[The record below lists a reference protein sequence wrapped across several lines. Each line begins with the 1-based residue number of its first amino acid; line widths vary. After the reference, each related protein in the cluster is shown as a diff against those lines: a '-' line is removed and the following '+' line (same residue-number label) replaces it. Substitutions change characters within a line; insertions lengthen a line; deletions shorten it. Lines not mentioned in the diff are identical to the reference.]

1 MRQLAREP
9 NTSPS
14 LLEGLLR
21 RLREV
26 ASGESSTGGL
36 RETLED
42 LLEEEEAGGGAEQF
56 TADERE
62 LLLNALSFGEL
73 RVDDVMVP
81 RADIRAIEI
90 EAGLDEIVA
99 TMRSAGHSRLLV
111 YRETL
116 DDVVGLVHIKDLL
129 PFWGD
134 GERFRLADVMRPVPV
149 VPPSMRV
156 LDLLLEM
163 RKSHAHMVAV
173 VDEFGGTDGLVT
185 VEDLVVE
192 LLGEIHDEHRAD
204 EPAQL
209 VQRPDGAI
217 EADAR
222 VDLDDLEEQLG
233 CKLLTEDERDE
244 VDTLGG
250 LIVTMAD
257 RIPGVGEEVRHPAG
271 FVFHILDADLRRIK
285 RVLIR
290 QRGAARLEHRPPRAH
305 HEDATVGDGGG
316 HEPSSQQADPDRLRS
331 GGAAGGGG

>member
-1 MRQLAREP
+1 MRQLARDP
-9 NTSPS
+9 AASPS

-21 RLREV
+21 RLREL

-42 LLEEEEAGGGAEQF
+42 LLEEEEAGGGTEQF
-56 TADERE
+56 TAEERE

-81 RADIRAIEI
+81 RADICAIEVGS
-90 EAGLDEIVA
+90 GLDAIIAAMHE
-99 TMRSAGHSRLLV
+99 AGHSRLLV

-129 PFWGD
+129 PFWND
-134 GERFRLADVMRPVPV
+134 GERFVLAEVMRPVPV

-173 VDEFGGTDGLVT
+173 VDEFGGTDGLAT

-192 LLGEIHDEHRAD
+192 LLGEIHDEHRAE

-209 VQRPDGAI
+209 VRRPDGGF

-222 VDLDDLEEQLG
+222 VDLEDLEEQLG
-233 CKLLTEDERDE
+233 CRLLTDDERDE

-257 RIPGVGEEVRHPAG
+257 RIPDVGDEVRHPAG
-271 FVFHILDADLRRIK
+271 YVFHILDADPRRIK
-285 RVLIR
+285 RVWIR
-290 QRGAARLEHRPPRAH
+290 QRGTARAALRQPHR
-305 HEDATVGDGGG
+305 DAAAPEPGASQ
-316 HEPSSQQADPDRLRS
+316 EPSRPADPVTDAQ
-331 GGAAGGGG
+331 GAAD

>member
-9 NTSPS
+9 HTSPS
-14 LLEGLLR
+14 MLEGLLR
-21 RLREV
+21 RLREL
-26 ASGESSTGGL
+26 ATGESNTGGL

-42 LLEEEEAGGGAEQF
+42 LLEEEDSGGGAEQF

-81 RADIRAIEI
+81 RADICAIEI
-90 EAGLDEIVA
+90 GAGLDEIVA

-111 YRETL
+111 YRDTL

-134 GERFRLADVMRPVPV
+134 GERFSLADIMRPVPV

-173 VDEFGGTDGLVT
+173 VDEFGGTDGLAT

-192 LLGEIHDEHRAD
+192 LLGEIHDEHRVE

-209 VQRPDGAI
+209 VHRPDGGL

-250 LIVTMAD
+250 LIVTMTD
-257 RIPGVGEEVRHPAG
+257 RIPNVGEEVRHPAG
-271 FVFHILDADLRRIK
+271 YVFHILDADPRRIK
-285 RVLIR
+285 RVWIR
-290 QRGAARLEHRPPRAH
+290 QRGAARKERHQPHQHRDAEPTPSAAPLERPGRA
-305 HEDATVGDGGG
+305 ER
-316 HEPSSQQADPDRLRS
+316 QAGYPGKGNAD
-331 GGAAGGGG
+331 

>member
-9 NTSPS
+9 AASPS
-14 LLEGLLR
+14 MLEGLLR
-21 RLREV
+21 RLKEL
-26 ASGESSTGGL
+26 ATGESSNGSL

-42 LLEEEEAGGGAEQF
+42 LLEEEEAGGGIEQF

-81 RADIRAIEI
+81 RADICAIEI
-90 EAGLDEIVA
+90 TSSLPEIVA
-99 TMRSAGHSRLLV
+99 AMRAAGHSRLLV
-111 YRETL
+111 FRDTL

-134 GERFRLADVMRPVPV
+134 GAGFQLAKVMRPVPV

-163 RKSHAHMVAV
+163 RKSHAHMAAV
-173 VDEFGGTDGLVT
+173 VDEFGGTDGLAT

-192 LLGEIHDEHRAD
+192 LLGELHDEHRGQ

-209 VQRPDGAI
+209 VRRADGKL

-222 VDLDDLEEQLG
+222 VDIDDLEKLLDCQ
-233 CKLLTEDERDE
+233 LLTEDERDE

-257 RIPGVGEEVRHPAG
+257 RIPDVGEEVRHPAG
-271 FVFHILDADLRRIK
+271 FVFQIVDADPRRIK
-285 RVLIR
+285 RVLIETLPMDR
-290 QRGAARLEHRPPRAH
+290 MGRRRRADLREPEGGDADEARRG
-305 HEDATVGDGGG
+305 
-316 HEPSSQQADPDRLRS
+316 EPGQAD
-331 GGAAGGGG
+331 

>member
-1 MRQLAREP
+1 MRQLARRQD
-9 NTSPS
+9 TSPS
-14 LLEGLLR
+14 MLEGLLR
-21 RLREV
+21 RLREL

-42 LLEEEEAGGGAEQF
+42 LLEEEDSGPGAEQF
-56 TADERE
+56 TPEERE
-62 LLLNALSFGEL
+62 LVLNALSFGEL

-90 EAGLDEIVA
+90 NTGLDDVVA
-99 TMRSAGHSRLLV
+99 AMREAGHSRLLV
-111 YRETL
+111 FRDRL

-134 GERFRLADVMRPVPV
+134 GGDFALSAVMRQVPV

-192 LLGEIHDEHRAD
+192 ILGEIHDEHAPDEPPQLVHRAD
-204 EPAQL
+204 
-209 VQRPDGAI
+209 GSI
-217 EADAR
+217 EADGR
-222 VDLDDLEEQLG
+222 VDLEDLEEQLG
-233 CKLLTEDERDE
+233 QTLLDGDERDE

-250 LIVTMAD
+250 LIFTLVD
-257 RIPGVGEEVRHPAG
+257 RVPDIGESVHHPVGLT
-271 FVFHILDADLRRIK
+271 FHILDADPRRIK
-285 RVLIR
+285 RVRIEIVDPEER
-290 QRGAARLEHRPPRAH
+290 QPRRLAGELLGP
-305 HEDATVGDGGG
+305 GD
-316 HEPSSQQADPDRLRS
+316 
-331 GGAAGGGG
+331 

>member
-9 NTSPS
+9 STSPS
-14 LLEGLLR
+14 MLEGLLR
-21 RLREV
+21 RLREL
-26 ASGESSTGGL
+26 ATGESNNGSL

-42 LLEEEEAGGGAEQF
+42 LLEEEEAGGGIEQF

-81 RADIRAIEI
+81 RADICAIEI
-90 EAGLDEIVA
+90 GASLAEIVA
-99 TMRSAGHSRLLV
+99 AMQAASHSRLLV
-111 YRETL
+111 FRGTL

-134 GERFRLADVMRPVPV
+134 GEGFQLAKVMRPVPV

-163 RKSHAHMVAV
+163 RKSHAHMAAV
-173 VDEFGGTDGLVT
+173 VDEFGGTDGLAT

-192 LLGEIHDEHRAD
+192 LLGELHDEHRAE

-209 VQRPDGAI
+209 VRRADGKV

-222 VDLDDLEEQLG
+222 VDIDDLEELLDCQ
-233 CKLLTEDERDE
+233 LLTEDERDE

-257 RIPGVGEEVRHPAG
+257 RIPDVGDEVRHPAG
-271 FVFHILDADLRRIK
+271 FVFHILDADPRRIK
-285 RVLIR
+285 RVLIETVPMDR
-290 QRGAARLEHRPPRAH
+290 MGRRRRSEAGERENDDVAEGRGGKPGE
-305 HEDATVGDGGG
+305 
-316 HEPSSQQADPDRLRS
+316 AD
-331 GGAAGGGG
+331 

>member
-14 LLEGLLR
+14 MLEGLLR
-21 RLREV
+21 RLREL
-26 ASGESSTGGL
+26 ASGDSNTGGL

-42 LLEEEEAGGGAEQF
+42 LLEEEEAGGGTEQF

-90 EAGLDEIVA
+90 GAGLDEIVA

-111 YRETL
+111 YRGTL

-134 GERFRLADVMRPVPV
+134 GERFSLAEVMRPVPV

-173 VDEFGGTDGLVT
+173 VDEFGGTDGLAT

-192 LLGEIHDEHRAD
+192 LLGEIHDEHRVA

-209 VQRPDGAI
+209 VRRPDGGL

-222 VDLDDLEEQLG
+222 VDLEDLEEQLG
-233 CKLLTEDERDE
+233 VRLLTEEERDE

-257 RIPGVGEEVRHPAG
+257 RIPLVGEEVRHPAG
-271 FVFHILDADLRRIK
+271 FVFHVLDADPRRIK
-285 RVLIR
+285 RVWIR
-290 QRGAARLEHRPPRAH
+290 QRGAGRGETRQPQQPLALAPGQAADRPAAPSPGATVEEHRA
-305 HEDATVGDGGG
+305 
-316 HEPSSQQADPDRLRS
+316 
-331 GGAAGGGG
+331 GAARGGTD

>member
-1 MRQLAREP
+1 MRQLARDP
-9 NTSPS
+9 AASPS

-21 RLREV
+21 RLREL

-56 TADERE
+56 TAEERE

-81 RADIRAIEI
+81 RADICAVELG
-90 EAGLDEIVA
+90 AGLDAIIA
-99 TMRSAGHSRLLV
+99 AMRAAGHSRLLV
-111 YRETL
+111 YRDTL

-129 PFWGD
+129 PFWNDGD
-134 GERFRLADVMRPVPV
+134 RFVLAEVMRPVPV

-163 RKSHAHMVAV
+163 RNSHAHMVAV
-173 VDEFGGTDGLVT
+173 VDEFGGTDGLAT

-192 LLGEIHDEHRAD
+192 LLGEIHDEHRAE

-209 VQRPDGAI
+209 VRRPDGGF

-233 CKLLTEDERDE
+233 CRLLTEDERDE

-250 LIVTMAD
+250 LIVTMVD
-257 RIPGVGEEVRHPAG
+257 RIPDVGDEVRHPAG
-271 FVFHILDADLRRIK
+271 YVFHILDADPRRIK
-285 RVLIR
+285 RVWIR
-290 QRGAARLEHRPPRAH
+290 QRGSARAQLRQAHREAGPADHAAS
-305 HEDATVGDGGG
+305 HEA
-316 HEPSSQQADPDRLRS
+316 PDRPADRMPDTQ
-331 GGAAGGGG
+331 GAAD

>member
-9 NTSPS
+9 SANPS

-21 RLREV
+21 RLREL
-26 ASGESSTGGL
+26 ASGESNTGGL

-42 LLEEEEAGGGAEQF
+42 LLEEEEAGGGAEEF
-56 TADERE
+56 TTEERE

-90 EAGLDEIVA
+90 DADLDEIIA

-134 GERFRLADVMRPVPV
+134 GKRFLLAEVMRPVPV

-173 VDEFGGTDGLVT
+173 VDEFGGTDGLAT

-192 LLGEIHDEHRAD
+192 LLGEIHDEHRIE

-209 VQRPDGAI
+209 VRRPDGGF

-257 RIPGVGEEVRHPAG
+257 RIPDVGEEVRHPAG
-271 FVFHILDADLRRIK
+271 YVFHILDADPRRIK
-285 RVLIR
+285 RVWIR
-290 QRGAARLEHRPPRAH
+290 QRGAGRAERRLPHQHGVAEGANETGPQAVASRA
-305 HEDATVGDGGG
+305 E
-316 HEPSSQQADPDRLRS
+316 
-331 GGAAGGGG
+331 GAAD

>member
-1 MRQLAREP
+1 MRQLARDP
-9 NTSPS
+9 AASPS

-21 RLREV
+21 RLREL

-42 LLEEEEAGGGAEQF
+42 LFEEEEAGGGAEQF
-56 TADERE
+56 TAEERE

-81 RADIRAIEI
+81 RADICAIEVGS
-90 EAGLDEIVA
+90 GLA
-99 TMRSAGHSRLLV
+99 TVIAAMHEAGHSRLLV
-111 YRETL
+111 YRDTL

-129 PFWGD
+129 PFWND
-134 GERFRLADVMRPVPV
+134 GERFVLAEVMRPVPV

-173 VDEFGGTDGLVT
+173 VDEFGGTDGLAT

-192 LLGEIHDEHRAD
+192 LLGEIHDEHRVE

-209 VQRPDGAI
+209 VRRPDGSF

-222 VDLDDLEEQLG
+222 VDLEDLEEQLG
-233 CKLLTEDERDE
+233 CRLLTDEERDE

-257 RIPGVGEEVRHPAG
+257 RIPDVGDEVRHPAG
-271 FVFHILDADLRRIK
+271 YVFHILDADPRRIK
-285 RVLIR
+285 RVWIR
-290 QRGAARLEHRPPRAH
+290 QRGTARAALRQAHREASAAELEASQEPPRPADRVT
-305 HEDATVGDGGG
+305 DAQ
-316 HEPSSQQADPDRLRS
+316 SAAD
-331 GGAAGGGG
+331 

>member
-14 LLEGLLR
+14 MLEGLLR
-21 RLREV
+21 RLREL
-26 ASGESSTGGL
+26 ATGESNNGSL

-42 LLEEEEAGGGAEQF
+42 LLEEEEAGGGIEQF

-81 RADIRAIEI
+81 RADICAIEI
-90 EAGLDEIVA
+90 GASLAEIVA
-99 TMRSAGHSRLLV
+99 AMRAAGHSRLLV
-111 YRETL
+111 FRGTL

-134 GERFRLADVMRPVPV
+134 GEGFQLAKVMRPVPV

-163 RKSHAHMVAV
+163 RKSHAHMAAV
-173 VDEFGGTDGLVT
+173 VDEFGGTDGLAT

-192 LLGEIHDEHRAD
+192 LLGELHDEHRGE

-209 VQRPDGAI
+209 VRRADGKV

-222 VDLDDLEEQLG
+222 VDIDDLEELLDCQ
-233 CKLLTEDERDE
+233 LLTEDERDE

-257 RIPGVGEEVRHPAG
+257 RIPDVGDELRHPAG
-271 FVFHILDADLRRIK
+271 FVFHVLDADPRRIK
-285 RVLIR
+285 RVLI
-290 QRGAARLEHRPPRAH
+290 EIVPM
-305 HEDATVGDGGG
+305 
-316 HEPSSQQADPDRLRS
+316 DRLGRRRRVDEREPDQAS
-331 GGAAGGGG
+331 AAEARGTEPGEAD

>member
-9 NTSPS
+9 NANPS

-21 RLREV
+21 RLREL
-26 ASGESSTGGL
+26 ASGESHNGGL

-90 EAGLDEIVA
+90 GAGLDQIVA
-99 TMRSAGHSRLLV
+99 TMRNAGHSRLLV

-134 GERFRLADVMRPVPV
+134 GAEFALTEVMRPVPV

-173 VDEFGGTDGLVT
+173 VDEFGGTDGLAT

-192 LLGEIHDEHRAD
+192 LLGEIHDEHRAE

-209 VQRPDGAI
+209 VRRPDGGL

-233 CKLLTEDERDE
+233 CKLLTEDEHDE

-250 LIVTMAD
+250 LIVTLAD
-257 RIPGVGEEVRHPAG
+257 RIPDVGEEVRHPAG
-271 FVFHILDADLRRIK
+271 FVFHVLDADPRRIK
-285 RVLIR
+285 RVWIKQSGAERLDLQ
-290 QRGAARLEHRPPRAH
+290 QRHAPGEHAAEGLDRPPAAPRQPAERA
-305 HEDATVGDGGG
+305 T
-316 HEPSSQQADPDRLRS
+316 SDPD
-331 GGAAGGGG
+331 

>member
-14 LLEGLLR
+14 MLEGLLR
-21 RLREV
+21 RLREL
-26 ASGESSTGGL
+26 ATGESNNGSL

-42 LLEEEEAGGGAEQF
+42 LLEEEEAGGGIEQF

-81 RADIRAIEI
+81 RADICAIEI
-90 EAGLDEIVA
+90 GASLAEIVA
-99 TMRSAGHSRLLV
+99 AMRAAGHSRLLV
-111 YRETL
+111 FRGTL

-134 GERFRLADVMRPVPV
+134 GDGFQLAKVMRPVPV

-163 RKSHAHMVAV
+163 RKSHAHMAAV
-173 VDEFGGTDGLVT
+173 VDEFGGTDGLAT

-192 LLGEIHDEHRAD
+192 LLGELHDEHRGE

-209 VQRPDGAI
+209 VRRADGKV

-222 VDLDDLEEQLG
+222 VDIDDLEELLDCQ
-233 CKLLTEDERDE
+233 LLTEDERDE

-257 RIPGVGEEVRHPAG
+257 RIPDVGDEVRHPAG
-271 FVFHILDADLRRIK
+271 FVFYILDADPRRIK
-285 RVLIR
+285 RVLIETVPMD
-290 QRGAARLEHRPPRAH
+290 RLGRRRRVEER
-305 HEDATVGDGGG
+305 E
-316 HEPSSQQADPDRLRS
+316 PDRASSAEGR
-331 GGAAGGGG
+331 GTEPGVTD